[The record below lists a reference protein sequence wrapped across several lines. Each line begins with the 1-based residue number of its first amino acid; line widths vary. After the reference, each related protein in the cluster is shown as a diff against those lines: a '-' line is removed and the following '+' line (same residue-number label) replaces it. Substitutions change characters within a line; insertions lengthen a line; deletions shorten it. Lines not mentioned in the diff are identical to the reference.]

1 MSSQRPETQPA
12 APVIPSDLTTEGREV
27 WSRMVSG
34 QPYWDMHPELERK
47 RMEARRLFETYNR
60 TDFEDTERRR
70 ALLERLLGSVGE
82 NVVVEPNFRCDLGCN
97 IHLGEGSFVNYD
109 CVMFDAAPITIGKSV
124 WIAPMV
130 GLFTTNHALDYDERA
145 AGGVVSRPI
154 TIGDG
159 AWLGAHVVVLDGVTI
174 GRGAVIGA
182 GSVVTRDV
190 PGNVVAAGNP
200 ARVLRPITDA
210 DRMGFTK

>member
-1 MSSQRPETQPA
+1 MSSQRRKTQPMT
-12 APVIPSDLTTEGREV
+12 PVIPADLTGEGREV

-47 RMEARRLFETYNR
+47 RVEVRRLFEAYNR
-60 TDFEDTERRR
+60 TDFEDAARRR
-70 ALLERLLGSVGE
+70 ALLERMLGSVGDG
-82 NVVVEPNFRCDLGCN
+82 VVVEPNFRCDLGCN
-97 IHLGEGSFVNYD
+97 IHLGAGSFVNYD
-109 CVMFDAAPITIGKSV
+109 CVMFDAAPITIGESV

-145 AGGVVSRPI
+145 AGGAVSRPI

-159 AWLGAHVVVLDGVTI
+159 AWLGAHVIVLGGVTI

-182 GSVVTRDV
+182 GSAVTRDV
-190 PGNVVAAGNP
+190 PDNVVAVGNP
-200 ARVLRPITDA
+200 ARVLRPITEA
-210 DRMGFTK
+210 DRMGFTR